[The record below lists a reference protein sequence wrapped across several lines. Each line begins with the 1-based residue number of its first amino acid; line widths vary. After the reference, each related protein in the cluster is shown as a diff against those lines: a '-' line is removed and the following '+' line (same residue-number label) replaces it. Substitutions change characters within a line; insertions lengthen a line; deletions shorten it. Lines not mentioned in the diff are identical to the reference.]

1 MPAMTWTES
10 QYQAYLRRQ
19 EEKARPRRDGSMS
32 EAALME
38 HIRALARRSGWLVYH
53 THDSRGSEAGFPD
66 LVLCKPGR
74 LILAECKTERGKVT
88 EAQQQ
93 WIDML
98 RHSVPGVEAYVW
110 RPSMLEDI
118 ARILTSERTH
128 LCCTGSKAS

>member
-1 MPAMTWTES
+1 MTWTES

-66 LVLCKPGR
+66 LCMVNGR
-74 LILAECKTERGKVT
+74 RLVFWEIKTHSGKVT
-88 EAQQQ
+88 IPQAQ
-93 WIDML
+93 WLDML
-98 RHSVPGVEAYVW
+98 SRVQLVETAVI
-110 RPSMLEDI
+110 RPRDI
-118 ARILTSERTH
+118 GDIEGWLR
-128 LCCTGSKAS
+128 